1 MDEDAHSLVRTAY
14 DAGRAAFPE
23 IALDPQLLAE
33 FLLPRRS
40 IAAVKSPAISADIYL
55 ACACQHNVPG
65 ALQEFLRAYG
75 ATIYSAARPIDPAP
89 SFADE
94 VRQRLAENLFVAPAH
109 QLPRISQYAGK
120 GPLGSW
126 VRSAARRIAL
136 RLHHQQRL
144 RNNVGA
150 AALATKLSAAHG
162 PDLLYI
168 DARHRQEFQEALQQA
183 IADLPKRE
191 RLILRLHLLEGLS
204 LSRIAKMQ
212 SVTQPTVSRWLQKAR
227 DDIVTTMRFSLRDR
241 LGVNDSDFESIIG
254 LLGSKLD
261 FSLSAAIGRDPPSI

>member
-1 MDEDAHSLVRTAY
+1 MSDNVPNLRAAY
-14 DAGRAAFPE
+14 DAGRKAWPD
-23 IALDPQLLAE
+23 IALDPDLLTA
-33 FLLPRRS
+33 FLLQHREV
-40 IAAVKSPAISADIYL
+40 AALNSPAIAADIYL

-65 ALQEFLRAYG
+65 ALQAFLTAYG
-75 ATIYSAARPIDPAP
+75 IVIQTAARAIDPTTT
-89 SFADE
+89 FADE
-94 VRQRLAENLFVAPAH
+94 VRQRLAENLFVAPVS
-109 QLPRISQYAGK
+109 QVPRISQYAGK

-144 RNNVGA
+144 RNNIGA
-150 AALATKLSAAHG
+150 AALAEKLSPAHG

-168 DARHRQEFQEALQQA
+168 DARHRQEFQDALGQA
-183 IADLPKRE
+183 IADLPKRD
-191 RLILRLHLLEGLS
+191 RLLLRLHLLEGLS

-227 DDIVTTMRFSLRDR
+227 DEIVSTMRFALRDQ

-254 LLGSKLD
+254 LIGSKLD
-261 FSLSAAIGRDPPSI
+261 FSLSAAIGRDSTSL